1 MAAYAFIC
9 PYCGKKIDENNVL
22 FVYDGYPALYEDS
35 ARFNFLQKC
44 SSQWPFENGDRFRGL
59 YFHPVPEH
67 TKYRDEGDKKH
78 VPVLTFARLSSG
90 MTPRELADPDMLN
103 ATGEDKPEP
112 NDDPI
117 PISNRACPHCH
128 CRLPNNYGLYDTMFV
143 SMMGGRASGK
153 TAFLLSMI
161 HQLSTQLA
169 AHSLGSATLH
179 VESQIFYNTQN
190 DYYQANQGV
199 TLATPKDERLF
210 PFVFEYTYFN
220 NAVTKTC
227 FIVIY
232 DIAGEGMSQPDYLL
246 GHLGIK
252 QAKTVLLM
260 LDPNMLCAGG
270 YDAAIHSNMQA
281 GADSEGMDPYSV
293 GVSAES
299 HDYFDAPLTA
309 FLAQSVIANRTLG
322 VLEDVRNVIAVTTKM
337 DQPLMVEPERFGG
350 NCILK
355 EDMGNAHRKML
366 DLSVINQVHRDVSQ
380 FYERYGIS
388 LVESVKAAFSGGQT
402 DKVKVI
408 ALAVSTYTRMAGK
421 TLQFVNAYQEA
432 ASKHRI
438 IEPFLILLHLA
449 GMIPVGGVSANPVPN
464 PSPNPNPNLKPTPI
478 HTAPQP
484 PVQVNGGPGKK
495 KDENQK
501 RGWFGRKK

>member
-9 PYCGKKIDENNVL
+9 PYCGKKIDETNIL
-22 FVYDGYPALYEDS
+22 FVYDGYPTIYTDTV
-35 ARFNFLQKC
+35 RFNFLTKC
-44 SSQWPFENGDRFRGL
+44 SSQWPFDNGDRFKGL
-59 YFHPVPEH
+59 YFHPVPEN
-67 TKYRDEGDKKH
+67 TRYRDEGEKKH
-78 VPVLTFARLSSG
+78 VPVLTYARLSSG
-90 MTPRELADPDMLN
+90 LTPRELADPDMLN

-143 SMMGGRASGK
+143 SMMGGRAAGK

-161 HQLSTQLA
+161 HQLSTQLPA
-169 AHSLGSATLH
+169 RSLGNATLH
-179 VESQIFYNTQN
+179 AESQVFYNMQN

-199 TLATPKDERLF
+199 TLPTPKDERLF

-220 NAVTKTC
+220 NSVTKTC

-232 DIAGEGMSQPDYLL
+232 DIAGEGMNQPDYLL

-260 LDPNMLCAGG
+260 LDPNMLNAGG
-270 YDAAIHSNMQA
+270 YDAAIHSSMETDVEQSA
-281 GADSEGMDPYSV
+281 GTMDMYDSEAAAG
-293 GVSAES
+293 S
-299 HDYFDAPLTA
+299 HDFYDSPLMA
-309 FLAQSVIANRTLG
+309 FLSQAVVSNRNLG

-355 EDMGNAHRKML
+355 EDLGNAHKNML
-366 DLSVINQVHRDVSQ
+366 DLSVVNQVHRDVSAM
-380 FYERYGIS
+380 YERYNIA
-388 LVESVKAAFSGGQT
+388 LVDSVRAAFSGGQNEQ
-402 DKVKVI
+402 VKVI
-408 ALAVSTYTRMAGK
+408 ALAASTYTRVPGK
-421 TLQFVNAYQEA
+421 GIQFINSYQEA
-432 ASKHRI
+432 APKHRI

-449 GMIPVGGVSANPVPN
+449 GMIPVGG
-464 PSPNPNPNLKPTPI
+464 LKPKAETTP
-478 HTAPQP
+478 APEPTGTGKGNKGKDKNKVEKP
-484 PVQVNGGPGKK
+484 P
-495 KDENQK
+495 K
-501 RGWFGRKK
+501 RGLFGRKK

>member
-9 PYCGKKIDENNVL
+9 PYCGKKIDENNIL
-22 FVYDGYPALYEDS
+22 FVYDGFPALYEDS
-35 ARFNFLQKC
+35 ARFNFLKKC
-44 SSQWPFENGDRFRGL
+44 SSQWPFDNGDRFKGL
-59 YFHPVPEH
+59 YFHPVPEN
-67 TKYRDEGDKKH
+67 TKYRDEGEKKH
-78 VPVLTFARLSSG
+78 VPVLTYARLSSG

-117 PISNRACPHCH
+117 AISNRACPHCH

-179 VESQIFYNTQN
+179 VESQTFYNMQN

-199 TLATPKDERLF
+199 TLPTPKDERLF
-210 PFVFEYTYFN
+210 PFVFEYTYFKN
-220 NAVTKTC
+220 SVTKTC

-232 DIAGEGMSQPDYLL
+232 DIAGEGMTQPDYLL

-260 LDPNMLCAGG
+260 LDPNMLTAGG
-270 YDAAIHSNMQA
+270 YDAAIHSSMQS
-281 GADSEGMDPYSV
+281 GVDMNADGTEPYSANA
-293 GVSAES
+293 SAES
-299 HDYFDAPLTA
+299 HDFFDAPLMA
-309 FLAQSVIANRTLG
+309 FLAQSVVSNRTLG

-355 EDMGNAHRKML
+355 EDLGTAHRNML
-366 DLSVINQVHRDVSQ
+366 DLSVINQVHRDVSM
-380 FYERYGIS
+380 FYERFGIS
-388 LVESVKAAFSGGQT
+388 LVEAVRAAFSGGQS
-402 DKVKVI
+402 DQVKVI
-408 ALAVSTYTRMAGK
+408 ALAASTYTRVPGK
-421 TLQFVNAYQEA
+421 VLQFVNAYQES

-449 GMIPVGGVSANPVPN
+449 GMIPVGGM
-464 PSPNPNPNLKPTPI
+464 KPKAEAAPAPAPEPKPI
-478 HTAPQP
+478 
-484 PVQVNGGPGKK
+484 K
-495 KDENQK
+495 EK
-501 RGWFGRKK
+501 RGLFGRKK